1 MNTRDTTGTPQMLA
15 TRTRTDTPRTGV
27 PVRIMVI
34 DDHTL
39 FRRGVRALL
48 EQENGLQVV
57 GDAADPV
64 DGAKVAAA
72 TQPDVILLDL
82 HMPGISGMEA
92 IPTLREAA
100 PEARI
105 VMLTVSED
113 AEDLMACLRAGAS
126 GYLLKNIDG
135 EFLVDAIRRAAR
147 GESTMSPHMTSKLV
161 RELHAV
167 SQAGGARKAPLSPR
181 EQEILRLV
189 AGGASNKEV
198 ARALG
203 VAESTVK
210 IHVQHILRKLGLS
223 SRVQAAV
230 YAAENGLMAR
240 G

>member
-1 MNTRDTTGTPQMLA
+1 MLA
-15 TRTRTDTPRTGV
+15 TQTVPQAARTEA

-48 EQENGLQVV
+48 GQEAGFEVV
-57 GDAADPV
+57 GDAADPGE
-64 DGAKVAAA
+64 GAKLAAA
-72 TQPDVILLDL
+72 AQPDVILLDL
-82 HMPGISGMEA
+82 HMPGINGMEA
-92 IPTLREAA
+92 IPVLKEAA
-100 PEARI
+100 PGARI

-135 EFLVDAIRRAAR
+135 DFLVDSIRRAAR
-147 GESTMSPHMTSKLV
+147 GESTMSAQMTSKLV

-167 SQAGGARKAPLSPR
+167 TQAGNGASRKAPLSPR
-181 EQEILRLV
+181 EQEILKLV
-189 AGGASNKEV
+189 ATGSSNKEV

-230 YAAENGLMAR
+230 YAAENGLVPRAS
-240 G
+240 

>member
-1 MNTRDTTGTPQMLA
+1 MLA
-15 TRTRTDTPRTGV
+15 TRPLTDAPRTGAR
-27 PVRIMVI
+27 VRIMVI

-48 EQENGLQVV
+48 EQENGLEVV

-64 DGAKVAAA
+64 EGAKVAAA
-72 TQPDVILLDL
+72 AQPDVILLDL

-167 SQAGGARKAPLSPR
+167 AQSGSAPARKAPLSPR

-230 YAAENGLMAR
+230 YAAEHGLMAK